1 MYFPITS
8 GVVSINSDY
17 KSFEECSRCPMD
29 ISRCPR
35 RRIFSKLLDNN
46 KKKDRRGYQTING
59 FMPKLDLND
68 PESFLNDSTIVPGT
82 TAGTTG
88 TTDVRL
94 LHRHRWWRISF
105 WDNYMGCYKVVDDD
119 GGCPQYTILKLLQ
132 EQQKRRLNI

>member
-1 MYFPITS
+1 MYFSMTS

-17 KSFEECSRCPMD
+17 KSFEECSRCPKD
-29 ISRCPR
+29 ISR

-46 KKKDRRGYQTING
+46 KRKDRRGYQTING

-68 PESFLNDSTIVPGT
+68 PTIVP
-82 TAGTTG
+82 
-88 TTDVRL
+88 DVRL

-119 GGCPQYTILKLLQ
+119 ACCPQYTILKLLQ